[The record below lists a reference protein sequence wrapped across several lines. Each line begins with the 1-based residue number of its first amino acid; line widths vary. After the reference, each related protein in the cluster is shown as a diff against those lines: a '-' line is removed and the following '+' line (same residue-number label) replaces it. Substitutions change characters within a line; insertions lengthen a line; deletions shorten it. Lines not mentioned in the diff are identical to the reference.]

1 MYIYICIFIFIYIY
15 RDTFIFVD
23 IYIYIHT
30 CTDMYIY
37 IYTYALL
44 LEVELARHEFSDVCV
59 FPALLS
65 SVLSSLADCVFR
77 FESEDITCANR
88 YMELFS
94 PAK

>member
-1 MYIYICIFIFIYIY
+1 MHIYIHIYIY

-37 IYTYALL
+37 IYTYSLL